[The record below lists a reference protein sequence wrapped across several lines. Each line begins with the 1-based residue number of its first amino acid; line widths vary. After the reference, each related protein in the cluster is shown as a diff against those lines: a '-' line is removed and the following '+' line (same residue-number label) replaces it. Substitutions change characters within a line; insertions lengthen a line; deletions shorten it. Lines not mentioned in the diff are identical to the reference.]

1 MHLLQA
7 EKRKIDEIEADGDL
21 TADLR
26 AVGGEIEE
34 VLQKHKGLVVGE
46 ERRIIEGVLVAV

>member
-1 MHLLQA
+1 VHLLQA

-26 AVGGEIEE
+26 AVRGEIEE
-34 VLQKHKGLVVGE
+34 VLQKHKDLVVGE